1 MKNVKSY
8 LVNIIVPVYNVE
20 KYLAKCGGLLKEQ
33 TYSNIEIML
42 IDNSSTDSS
51 GVLCDK
57 LAITDQRVRAIHQS
71 NKGLSFARNVGIK
84 ANNG

>member
-1 MKNVKSY
+1 M
-8 LVNIIVPVYNVE
+8 
-20 KYLAKCGGLLKEQ
+20 KEQ

-57 LAITDQRVRAIHQS
+57 LAITDQRV
-71 NKGLSFARNVGIK
+71 
-84 ANNG
+84 